1 VEQLL
6 FILFLLFSV
15 GSALL
20 ERRKRAKQLEE
31 SQQRDDEQQRRQA
44 SEPASAPLVV
54 DEDEEDWGGWP
65 FPAGGDPFEQP
76 RPRTEPPPVQRQA
89 PQPAESDIDVVVSDQ
104 GAAPIA
110 DMQGMLQEIERR
122 SLVAEDRARE
132 EEARAS
138 QTALQVRRIAKTPQR
153 IAKTPQRVGELIQ
166 QNLSRPKSTKRGTVE
181 RRWQMTPER
190 ARRAII
196 YAEILG
202 PCKAQQDDNQDQKSS

>member
-1 VEQLL
+1 MEQLL

-44 SEPASAPLVV
+44 SEPASAPLAV

-122 SLVAEDRARE
+122 SRVAEDRARE

-138 QTALQVRRIAKTPQR
+138 QTALQARRTAE
-153 IAKTPQRVGELIQ
+153 TPQRVVELIQ
-166 QNLSRPKSTKRGTVE
+166 QNFSKPKPTKRRTVE

-202 PCKAQQDDNQDQKSS
+202 PCKAQQDDNQDQ

>member
-1 VEQLL
+1 MEQLL

-65 FPAGGDPFEQP
+65 FPAGGDPYEQP

-122 SLVAEDRARE
+122 SRAAEDRARE

-138 QTALQVRRIAKTPQR
+138 QTALQARRTAETP
-153 IAKTPQRVGELIQ
+153 KRVGELIQ
-166 QNLSRPKSTKRGTVE
+166 QKLSKPKPKPTRRVLVDP
-181 RRWQMTPER
+181 RWQMTPER
-190 ARRAII
+190 ARRAIV

-202 PCKAQQDDNQDQKSS
+202 PCKAQQEDKQDL